1 MRYLKLRIQVS
12 WYVSW
17 SFLYFDSPLIC
28 RCRLNILRFCGLY
41 FLRGD
46 QGYFEPGCVLLWHGC
61 IFLVYSFGVVR
72 GHTFSCVI
80 VAPLVLKR
88 SGFCSGPMVFPSY
101 VLGWGRVVTILGWF

>member
-1 MRYLKLRIQVS
+1 MVCIFWGGIK
-12 WYVSW
+12 
-17 SFLYFDSPLIC
+17 D
-28 RCRLNILRFCGLY
+28 ILSLVVFYYGMGVY
-41 FLRGD
+41 
-46 QGYFEPGCVLLWHGC
+46 
-61 IFLVYSFGVVR
+61 FLVYSFGVVR